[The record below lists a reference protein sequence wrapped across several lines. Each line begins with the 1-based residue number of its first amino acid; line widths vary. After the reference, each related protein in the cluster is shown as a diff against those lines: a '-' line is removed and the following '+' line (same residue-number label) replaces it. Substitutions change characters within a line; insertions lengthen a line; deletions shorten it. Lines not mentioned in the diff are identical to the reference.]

1 MVSMSNDT
9 EKFIYPVLE
18 QLKQAIAPL
27 NNPDS
32 LDGLVAL
39 HFDTRQ
45 RLRHTFKWCDYT
57 KPDAWLTQQSDVS
70 SQAPKLA
77 TLGALLAYQI
87 GSSSQIDEA
96 AADVFHQGLSGLQKR
111 KPDFTSST
119 SWVLQPSI
127 VMAIALGIRAIG
139 DIQTKDWFTDLI
151 ATGFENRTVPLLP
164 RLIYGYVLH
173 LFDVKHPKLN
183 IAASVD
189 SLTACSLPELALSI
203 WFARHEIGDWSANN
217 RIDWLN
223 EAQTTF
229 WERMVTEEPYA
240 AEDYKAA
247 LLWEVMV
254 SYLHSTPTVD
264 SSARVSDMLLNF
276 PAALERW
283 KPEWKIEDEADV
295 QRLVFMVLRTY
306 FDDLRYEDNLP
317 KLGRSGHRYDI
328 GIPQLKLLVE
338 IKFARKAADFQKFV
352 EEIGKDVAQIHT
364 QTHFTS
370 FIVFI
375 FDPTCTTEHYDWT
388 KQALLQYSPVRDAV
402 IVCAPAVCR

>member
-1 MVSMSNDT
+1 MSNDT
-9 EKFIYPVLE
+9 EKFIYPILE

-27 NNPDS
+27 NSPNS

-39 HFDTRQ
+39 HFDTYQ
-45 RLRHTFKWCDYT
+45 RLRHTFKWCDYA
-57 KPDAWLTQQSDVS
+57 KPDSWLTQQSDVS

-87 GSSSQIDEA
+87 GNSSQIDEA
-96 AADVFHQGLSGLQKR
+96 AADVFQQGLSALQKR
-111 KPDFTSST
+111 RPDFTSST

-127 VMAIALGIRAIG
+127 VMAIALGVRAIG
-139 DIQTKDWFTDLI
+139 DIQVKDWFTGLI

-164 RLIYGYVLH
+164 HLIYGYVLH
-173 LFDVKHPKLN
+173 LFDMKHPKLN

-203 WFARHEIGDWSANN
+203 WFARHEIGDWSIKN

-223 EAQTTF
+223 EAQTAF

-264 SSARVSDMLLNF
+264 SAARVSDMLLNF

-283 KPEWKIEDEADV
+283 KPEWKIKDEADV
-295 QRLVFMVLRTY
+295 QRLVFLVLRTY

-352 EEIGKDVAQIHT
+352 EEIGKDAAQIHT
-364 QTHFTS
+364 QIDFTS

-388 KQALLQYSPVRDAV
+388 KQALLQFAPVKDAV